1 MKIKL
6 YDLHGETANNNFF
19 SLLSPDQK
27 YFYWDNKSFLR
38 LTIGDYVFFMCRKN
52 KKALLTIIE
61 ELNIIPIRKDG
72 KNVINDLDYILY
84 DNYPKGDKEVP
95 FYRFKVIQVKDI
107 PDGWNYTITKTFS
120 AQNMQLGLYEEGSSL
135 NKKQL
140 SKIKDL
146 IKIFSDGTANEILR
160 NIQEYP
166 VRIKDFSVKDND
178 LKTIQKADTLMGK
191 TSLIQKFQSN
201 LISKNLIYNE
211 RTIKRFISSLAT
223 KPFVILTGNSGSGKS
238 KIAIEF
244 AKWMN
249 LIQQQEKKKE
259 YVKGQILSDYSGF
272 IWRVEKTSIKWKRID
287 FYRELAK
294 PFFNLYEFKGP
305 DDCILIADD
314 KEYKARYTI
323 YKDYPAI
330 HAYKDF
336 SKWLEHIGVGNFFK
350 IEPIIIEGTSNNL
363 KFKVS
368 KISEDDKTEI
378 IFNDEKRYSL
388 IPVGADWTDN
398 KSVLGYLNPLTTPE
412 SYVSTPILELIIEAS
427 KPENI
432 DFPYFLILDEM
443 NLSHVERYFSDF
455 LSLIELPDQPIK
467 LHNSTDAI
475 YAMGNDTLQIPNQIN
490 EFPKNLF
497 IIGTVNV
504 DETTY
509 MFSPKVLDR
518 ANVIEIKTTYDDLN
532 NYANKNT
539 ITGVTQLAKQE
550 DIVQFLECSFFSR
563 RITNPAR
570 WKAKLTDKEYED
582 CKKNILNYF
591 KVLDK
596 YNLEFGFRTLDEAL
610 RYAQVVKEFSSVIEK
625 NFINDVIDEQ
635 VVQKF
640 ITKLNGSKIKMGEL
654 LKELFELSY
663 SDKWDK
669 DLKFE
674 DIIKSEKL
682 AAIKLFQMI
691 KRVNQDQFV
700 SYI

>member
-6 YDLHGETANNNFF
+6 YDLHGETATNNFF

-38 LTIGDYVFFMCRKN
+38 LTIGDYVFFMCRKH

-72 KNVINDLDYILY
+72 KNVINDLDYTLY

-107 PDGWNYTITKTFS
+107 PDGWNYTITETFS

-146 IKIFSDGTANEILR
+146 IKIFLDGTANEILR

-178 LKTIQKADTLMGK
+178 LKTIQKAGTLMGK
-191 TSLIQKFQSN
+191 TNLIQRFQSY

-238 KIAIEF
+238 KIAVEF
-244 AKWMN
+244 AKWFES
-249 LIQQQEKKKE
+249 EKKVE
-259 YVKGQILSDYSGF
+259 VINENLYKGKVFDDKSGF
-272 IWRVEKTSIKWKRID
+272 IWCVEPYHIKFTNIAFGKS
-287 FYRELAK
+287 LARD
-294 PFFNLYEFKGP
+294 FFNVSEYTKPEDALIITDDGQEFVCRFSFYNEYPTFGSYKGF
-305 DDCILIADD
+305 
-314 KEYKARYTI
+314 KN
-323 YKDYPAI
+323 
-330 HAYKDF
+330 
-336 SKWLEHIGVGNFFK
+336 WLTKVGVGN
-350 IEPIIIEGTSNNL
+350 L
-363 KFKVS
+363 FKVEPQPIEDDSKYKNIIKLS
-368 KISEDDKTEI
+368 KITRKINNSS
-378 IFNDEKRYSL
+378 RYAV

-398 KSVLGYLNPLTTPE
+398 RSVIGYINPLTPE
-412 SYVSTPILELIIEAS
+412 PSYVTTPILELLLNAE
-427 KPENI
+427 KDPDN
-432 DFPYFLILDEM
+432 PYFLILDEM

-467 LHNSTDAI
+467 LHNLTSTV
-475 YAMGNDTLQIPNQIN
+475 YSMGNESLQIPRQMDI
-490 EFPKNLF
+490 FPMNLF
-497 IIGTVNV
+497 VIGTVNI

-539 ITGVTQLAKQE
+539 ITGVTQLAEQA

-563 RITNPAR
+563 RITKPAR

-582 CKKNILNYF
+582 CKRNILNYF
-591 KVLDK
+591 NVLEK

-625 NFINDVIDEQ
+625 NFIYDVIDEQ

-663 SDKWDK
+663 SVKWEK
-669 DLKFE
+669 DLIFE

-682 AAIKLFQMI
+682 AAIKLYQMI